1 MSDTT
6 VSQSENETNMF
17 LFWGCFVAL
26 ITTAFGFIT
35 RMFLLDDPA
44 IVDAL
49 QLDPAQVGA
58 YKGIQVWP
66 FALSIIIFSL

>member
-1 MSDTT
+1 MSDTNAN
-6 VSQSENETNMF
+6 QAQQETNMF
-17 LFWGCFVAL
+17 LFWGCFIAL

-44 IVDAL
+44 IIETL
-49 QLDPAQVGA
+49 GLDPAEVGA

-66 FALSIIIFSL
+66 LL